1 MRILTL
7 KLLLIFILIFA
18 AFQLNGEDQSTNFK
32 EIAQYVTHTMAVG
45 LGAALSKIQ
54 DEEQR
59 IEFLRNFI
67 TPIRFYPD
75 STGYFYIYSYDNI
88 NIAHAVQ
95 KELEGKD
102 LSNYQD
108 GHGNFVGKISC
119 ETARNGGGFVEF
131 YWQKP
136 NDNTEYKKI
145 GYVEP
150 IPGTNYY
157 IGTGVY
163 IQ

>member
-1 MRILTL
+1 MRTTALR
-7 KLLLIFILIFA
+7 LLLIIILVYPV
-18 AFQLNGEDQSTNFK
+18 FQLNSEDQTTNYK
-32 EIAQYVTHTMAVG
+32 EIAQYVTHVIAVG
-45 LGAALSKIQ
+45 LGASLSKIQ

-88 NIAHAVQ
+88 NIAHATQ
-95 KELEGKD
+95 KELQGKD

-108 GHGNFVGKISC
+108 GHGNYVGKISC
-119 ETARNGGGFVEF
+119 ETAKNGGGFVEF

-136 NDNTEYKKI
+136 NDKTEYKKI

-150 IPGTNYY
+150 I
-157 IGTGVY
+157 
-163 IQ
+163 